1 MGKVPASRYLP
12 VYRLKSDTVARLL
25 RAIVFFGLVTP
36 AIASETLN
44 VLVNA
49 ACEFFSNDPATTR
62 NALEAPDQRG
72 GLWLDRARR
81 NLQRCS

>member
-1 MGKVPASRYLP
+1 M
-12 VYRLKSDTVARLL
+12 L

-49 ACEFFSNDPATTR
+49 ACEFFSNDPARTR
-62 NALEAPDQRG
+62 KRSGEGTGIVWD
-72 GLWLDRARR
+72 
-81 NLQRCS
+81 S